1 MWKKGKRPLRKL
13 FLKLLI
19 ILWIEIYLYYNY
31 IDKLFPWTALHN
43 SSLICSNT
51 DLVIL
56 NINWNFVNGQIYT
69 GGFICVQVLYWPNM
83 DIQSQSLIYFK
94 RTSSAVSFQNQAEKK
109 KAVSH
114 SKQNPY
120 LVGVRYVKTNK
131 QTKRSDHLACN

>member
-83 DIQSQSLIYFK
+83 DIQSQSLLSGLLQ
-94 RTSSAVSFQNQAEKK
+94 RSVSKTKLKK
-109 KAVSH
+109 K
-114 SKQNPY
+114 KQ
-120 LVGVRYVKTNK
+120 
-131 QTKRSDHLACN
+131 

>member
-31 IDKLFPWTALHN
+31 IDKLSPWTALHN

-56 NINWNFVNGQIYT
+56 KINWNFVNGQIYT

-83 DIQSQSLIYFK
+83 DIQSKSLLSGLLQ
-94 RTSSAVSFQNQAEKK
+94 RSVSKTKLKK